1 MKRYTMG
8 ISLICALIGTNIHAV
23 DVEDGVKNF
32 TKSKDWV
39 SFSIAEP
46 TFGRIVATR
55 AGTEDSRL
63 NTTLTLT
70 YPTNKKCVL
79 APTELIIK
87 LENPIKAAD
96 SSEIFG
102 TVQIDDNN
110 PIGVEATLQN
120 DEDAYFVFITM
131 PIKDFDKKIQNSKS
145 LIVNFK
151 GFGVMNFS
159 LSGANI
165 AINNAASTCKNFSF

>member
-1 MKRYTMG
+1 MKNSKIGMLL
-8 ISLICALIGTNIHAV
+8 ISVLVSANIHAV

-55 AGTEDSRL
+55 AATEDSRL
-63 NTTLTLT
+63 NTTLALT
-70 YPTNKKCVL
+70 YPTNQKCVL

-87 LENPIKAAD
+87 LNNPIKNAD
-96 SSEIFG
+96 SSQIFG
-102 TVQIDDNN
+102 TVQLDDNS
-110 PIGVEATLQN
+110 PVAVEATLQN
-120 DEDAYFVFITM
+120 DDDAYFVFIAM
-131 PIKDFDKKIQNSKS
+131 PINDFDNKIKNSKS

-159 LSGANI
+159 LLGADS
-165 AINNAASTCKNFSF
+165 AISQATSTCKNFSF